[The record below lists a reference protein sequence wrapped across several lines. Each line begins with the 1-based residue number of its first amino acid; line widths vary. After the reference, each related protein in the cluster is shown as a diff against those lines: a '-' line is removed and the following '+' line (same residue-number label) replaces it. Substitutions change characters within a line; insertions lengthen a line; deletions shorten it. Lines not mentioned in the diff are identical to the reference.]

1 MTTLKWQELDRE
13 TLRELLPEALVVLPI
28 GATEQHGPHL
38 ATGTDALLAGTVTER
53 AIGQVTDSPRPL
65 ILAPTIPVGASDHH
79 LPFSGTLSLRVETLL
94 DLLLDLARSISTCG
108 GRRMVIVNGHG
119 GNRGVCSAAAAAAS
133 TRNDI
138 AVAYLDYWS
147 LIGGGPDA
155 AAGDVNVPGHAGEFE
170 TSLVMSVDPALV
182 KDRTERDI
190 VPLQPAV
197 DSAEIAAQ
205 SSWTTIQG
213 FTDDP
218 ARATAVQGQAWLD
231 HLVAELASRLVQLAK
246 TL

>member
-1 MTTLKWQELDRE
+1 MTTLRWQELDRE

-38 ATGTDALLAGTVTER
+38 ATGTDALLAGTVAER
-53 AIGQVTDSPRPL
+53 AIARMADSPRPL

-94 DLLLDLARSISTCG
+94 DLLLDLARSVAACG
-108 GRRMVIVNGHG
+108 GQRMVIVNGHG

-133 TRNDI
+133 TRHDI

-147 LIGGGPDA
+147 LIRGTDA
-155 AAGDVNVPGHAGEFE
+155 AADDVNVPGHAGEFE
-170 TSLVMSVDPALV
+170 TSLVMAVDPALV

-190 VPLQPAV
+190 VPAQPAV
-197 DSAEIAAQ
+197 DSVEIAVQ
-205 SSWTTIQG
+205 SAWTVIQG

-231 HLVAELASRLVQLAK
+231 HLSVELSTRLVQLAK